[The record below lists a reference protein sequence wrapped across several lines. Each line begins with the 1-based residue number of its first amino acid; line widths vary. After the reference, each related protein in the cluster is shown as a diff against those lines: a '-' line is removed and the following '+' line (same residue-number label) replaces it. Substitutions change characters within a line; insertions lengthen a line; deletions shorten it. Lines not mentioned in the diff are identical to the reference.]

1 MGESEWT
8 AILRSAEILR
18 DAYPAPPD
26 PSDCTLQY
34 FQIDERGASVTV
46 GLETLQLPSHPPAD
60 WEGKRYNTVEFYLR
74 FTNVK
79 RLRVVGWDFTIRDA
93 EVSVSRSDEGI
104 QVALASEG
112 SRIHFTADQCLVPRM
127 RSYLSAQE

>member
-1 MGESEWT
+1 MGESDWT

-18 DAYPAPPD
+18 AAYPTPPD
-26 PSDCTLQY
+26 PSECTLQY
-34 FQIDERGASVTV
+34 FQIDEREASVTV
-46 GLETLQLPSHPPAD
+46 GFVTLQLPSRPPAD
-60 WEGKRYNTVEFYLR
+60 WEGKKYNTVEFYLR

-79 RLRVVGWDFTIRDA
+79 RLRVAGWDFTIRDA
-93 EVSVSRSDEGI
+93 EVSVSRSSEGI

-112 SRIHFTADQCLVPRM
+112 SHIHFAADQCLVPRM